1 MIPRGLGLNPRARFA
16 RHRTWVGAL
25 AAVLGLLSVAAPTRV
40 AAQTEESTH
49 NAAAEALF
57 RDGVTLAK
65 AGRFEE
71 AAAKFEASFALDPAR
86 GTLLGWA
93 MAEERAG
100 NLASAWGHY
109 EELRDLARAQGD
121 QERATVAVSKIR
133 ELTPRVPTVTV
144 TATGKLPDGTKITLD
159 GKPLRRGG
167 LGSALPVDPG
177 SHALHAMAPDGS
189 SFERRISLAEG
200 AREKVVI
207 ELVGG
212 TEPAVPPPPD
222 APAPTAPPSTWT
234 TWQTTGA
241 VIGAVGVVAL
251 GVGTYFWFNSGAIY
265 SDLESECPNRVCT
278 PGQESSIDE
287 GQREEN
293 IGRVALIAGG
303 VGAAAG
309 LTLILLGGDAQAA
322 EPGDLAVRIGPRS
335 LALGGTF

>member
-1 MIPRGLGLNPRARFA
+1 M
-16 RHRTWVGAL
+16 L
-25 AAVLGLLSVAAPTRV
+25 AAALGILSAAPPIRA
-40 AAQTEESTH
+40 AAQAEESTH

-65 AGRFEE
+65 AGKFEA

-109 EELRDLARAQGD
+109 EELRDLARAEGD
-121 QERATVAVSKIR
+121 QERAEVAEGKTR
-133 ELTPRVPTVTV
+133 ELAPRVPTVTV
-144 TATGKLPDGTKITLD
+144 TAARQLPKGTKITLD

-167 LGSALPVDPG
+167 LGSPLPVDPG
-177 SHALHAMAPDGS
+177 AHELRAVSPDGS
-189 SFERRISLAEG
+189 SFDRRISLAEG
-200 AREKVVI
+200 ARDQVVI

-212 TEPAVPPPPD
+212 SEPSAPPPD
-222 APAPTAPPSTWT
+222 EPAPPAEQPHSTWT
-234 TWQTTGA
+234 TWQTTGV
-241 VIGAVGVVAL
+241 VIGAAGVLAL
-251 GVGTYFWFNSGAIY
+251 GAGSYFWFNSGAIY
-265 SDLESECPNRVCT
+265 SDLESECPNRVCAT
-278 PGQESSIDE
+278 GQESSIDE

-303 VGAAAG
+303 VGAAVG

-322 EPGDLAVRIGPRS
+322 EPRDLAVRIGPRS